1 MVHIKTFTGF
11 AEKVIFNID
20 MKFIKQEALNNF
32 VNGILNKLSK
42 PKDKIG
48 VMYIW

>member
-20 MKFIKQEALNNF
+20 MKFIKQEANW
-32 VNGILNKLSK
+32 IE
-42 PKDKIG
+42 
-48 VMYIW
+48 Y